1 MVLTLYEGLIEHQ
14 IYPGLFNTAYYEG
27 NNMFSLIKSRK
38 VLFITTLLLLSS
50 AAQPAF
56 ALGCIGD
63 GGSTADCAKSLFLG
77 GRFRPPWFSHLLLM
91 SEKWLS

>member
-38 VLFITTLLLLSS
+38 VLFITTLLLPSQRS
-50 AAQPAF
+50 RWGA
-56 ALGCIGD
+56 
-63 GGSTADCAKSLFLG
+63 
-77 GRFRPPWFSHLLLM
+77 
-91 SEKWLS
+91 

>member
-38 VLFITTLLLLSS
+38 VLFITTLLLPS
-50 AAQPAF
+50 QR
-56 ALGCIGD
+56 
-63 GGSTADCAKSLFLG
+63 SLWG
-77 GRFRPPWFSHLLLM
+77 A
-91 SEKWLS
+91 

>member
-56 ALGCIGD
+56 ALGGIGD
-63 GGSTADCAKSLFLG
+63 GGSTADCAKVCSLAAGLGPLGFLIC
-77 GRFRPPWFSHLLLM
+77 F
-91 SEKWLS
+91 

>member
-14 IYPGLFNTAYYEG
+14 IYPGLFNTAYYKG

-56 ALGCIGD
+56 ALGCLGD
-63 GGSTADCAKSLFLG
+63 GGSTKECAEVCSLAAGLGPLGFLIC
-77 GRFRPPWFSHLLLM
+77 F
-91 SEKWLS
+91 

>member
-38 VLFITTLLLLSS
+38 VLFIQLFCCCRLLPSQRS
-50 AAQPAF
+50 P
-56 ALGCIGD
+56 
-63 GGSTADCAKSLFLG
+63 
-77 GRFRPPWFSHLLLM
+77 
-91 SEKWLS
+91 

>member
-56 ALGCIGD
+56 ALGCIG
-63 GGSTADCAKSLFLG
+63 TVVALQTVQ
-77 GRFRPPWFSHLLLM
+77 RFVPWRQV
-91 SEKWLS
+91 